1 MVKLE
6 SSRKKS
12 SDTRTRAPLPQWHS
26 SHIHLQNKLL
36 ETSRQQALGRQIS
49 VYIQLIKTIEYTADG
64 LESLEPNVFY
74 VPHGTNQSAVDPFIL
89 VDGFLYI
96 FQMTIQ
102 PIHAINHGLVD
113 SANSYDFPPRSKW
126 RFVFI
131 TPPNL
136 VLVVP
141 QPR

>member
-1 MVKLE
+1 MAL
-6 SSRKKS
+6 KS
-12 SDTRTRAPLPQWHS
+12 HTLTKQIAGNVSPTGVGSAD
-26 SHIHLQNKLL
+26 
-36 ETSRQQALGRQIS
+36 LG
-49 VYIQLIKTIEYTADG
+49 LHPIKTVEYMADG